1 MALTPSNMQVQVQ
14 RLSPVL
20 LELNVEIEAPRVQQE
35 IDKSYA
41 KVSRTARVRG
51 YRPGKAPRQVI
62 AQVFGPRIAAE
73 VAQRLVDETFPEAV
87 RGNQVQPISSPAFE
101 PQRVLANQPFV
112 YKARFEVLP
121 EIAEVS
127 YEALAAKRPS
137 MAVSD
142 EEVDQELERLRR
154 ENATLEPFSEPRGVL
169 SGDVVTIDYSIS
181 VGGAVVSDAGA
192 QGFQVELGAGTLL
205 PAIETELLD
214 KHPGD
219 QVEVEIEMP
228 AQHPHPKLRG
238 RKAQFRVEL
247 KDAKQ
252 RVLPALDDELARD
265 VGEFETLAALREDV
279 RKRLE
284 KAQKEKA
291 DNSVA
296 EQLVA
301 ELVKNNPLNVPSSL
315 VEQQYR
321 ITEQEILQRARAT
334 GSNPRSLGDE
344 LRQQVRQDS
353 EMKVRAGLLIAEIA
367 KRNSIKIGDAEIEE
381 GIKELAEQSGKNVA
395 KVRAEY
401 REKGKRDM
409 LVGMILENKVLDLI
423 ESKAK
428 IEDA

>member
-1 MALTPSNMQVQVQ
+1 M
-14 RLSPVL
+14 
-20 LELNVEIEAPRVQQE
+20 
-35 IDKSYA
+35 
-41 KVSRTARVRG
+41 
-51 YRPGKAPRQVI
+51 
-62 AQVFGPRIAAE
+62 
-73 VAQRLVDETFPEAV
+73 
-87 RGNQVQPISSPAFE
+87 
-101 PQRVLANQPFV
+101 
-112 YKARFEVLP
+112 
-121 EIAEVS
+121 
-127 YEALAAKRPS
+127 
-137 MAVSD
+137 
-142 EEVDQELERLRR
+142 
-154 ENATLEPFSEPRGVL
+154 
-169 SGDVVTIDYSIS
+169 
-181 VGGAVVSDAGA
+181 
-192 QGFQVELGAGTLL
+192 
-205 PAIETELLD
+205 
-214 KHPGD
+214 
-219 QVEVEIEMP
+219 
-228 AQHPHPKLRG
+228 
-238 RKAQFRVEL
+238 
-247 KDAKQ
+247 
-252 RVLPALDDELARD
+252 
-265 VGEFETLAALREDV
+265 
-279 RKRLE
+279 
-284 KAQKEKA
+284 
-291 DNSVA
+291 A